1 LYFGK
6 YSINS
11 RLGFAFYRVFSL
23 LRIEWV
29 YFVFVDSQVR
39 SAVLNIIVGIL
50 PDARNFVVGE
60 PTGRLRRVAHVE
72 PSAFE
77 HFAGWDKR
85 AGCDDNVA
93 GHHGLVE
100 HGSMDAH
107 EHAIVDG
114 AAVDHGI
121 VTDGHLIADDGWAV
135 GVHDVDAGVV
145 LHVASA
151 SDADVIHIATYGH
164 IKPDTALFAEN
175 HIADDVGTRSDEI
188 GRPNERLLVNKLIKH
203 VSKIRINKKSRMLAA
218 FKRCGTGRNR
228 TADTWIFSPLLYRLS
243 YSPSEIE

>member
-1 LYFGK
+1 
-6 YSINS
+6 
-11 RLGFAFYRVFSL
+11 LGFGFYRAFSL
-23 LRIEWV
+23 LRIKWV
-29 YFVFVDSQVR
+29 YFVFVDSQVGP
-39 SAVLNIIVGIL
+39 AILYIIIGIL
-50 PDARNFVVGE
+50 PDSRNFVVGE
-60 PTGRLRRVAHVE
+60 STGRLCRVAHVE

-77 HFAGWDKR
+77 HFPGWDKR

-121 VTDGHLIADDGWAV
+121 VTDGDLVADNGGSV
-135 GVHDVDAGVV
+135 GVHHMDAGVV

-151 SDADVIHIATYGH
+151 SDADVVHIAADGH
-164 IKPDTALFAEN
+164 VKPDAALLAKN

-243 YSPSEIE
+243 YSPSEVDR